1 MSRQNSVEKS
11 VLYGYNFFLLTF
23 DGHIFPDG
31 AANFH
36 VISLSICNNHII
48 KHCCC
53 CCYQHLNWKCV
64 VINISNEHER
74 KLDSTKTML
83 KSEAKENALS
93 IEIVLRYISNN
104 TLFMVGKVFI
114 QFIMNVQK
122 EKVQHIYF
130 SLELNQV
137 FNFRKK
143 VFLMTSWIFDV
154 EMFRNKLKV

>member
-1 MSRQNSVEKS
+1 MDITFSYWRLMVIYFLMVLLTFTLLASVFAIIIS
-11 VLYGYNFFLLTF
+11 SNTLFFFLL
-23 DGHIFPDG
+23 IW
-31 AANFH
+31 
-36 VISLSICNNHII
+36 
-48 KHCCC
+48 
-53 CCYQHLNWKCV
+53 HLDWKCV

-74 KLDSTKTML
+74 KIDSTKTML
-83 KSEAKENALS
+83 RSEAKENALS

-104 TLFMVGKVFI
+104 TLFLVGKVFI